1 MTYNI
6 AIGSKNK
13 VKNSATCEGFKICFP
28 EKKLEFH
35 SFNSSNGIT
44 QMPLKTKELIN
55 GAKNRAENA
64 IKALKNAH
72 KLNQSTENTI
82 FGVGLE
88 GGMIYEKSIDKWLL
102 CGWVA
107 VINENKGA
115 INFAK
120 TASMQL
126 PEKVA
131 NMVRNGLELATV
143 MDKLSG
149 MKNTREDLG
158 AFGILTNNIVTRQD
172 SFKEAIVLACAPFY
186 HKIDSKNLYEIN

>member
-1 MTYNI
+1 MTYRI
-6 AIGSKNK
+6 AIGSKNR
-13 VKNSATCEGFKICFP
+13 VKNSATVEGFKLCFP

-35 SFNSSNGIT
+35 SFNSSSGIT
-44 QMPLKTKELIN
+44 RMPFKTQELIS

-64 IKALKNAH
+64 LNALKTNH
-72 KLNQSTENTI
+72 KLNQLIGNTF

-88 GGMIYEKSIDKWLL
+88 GGITYEESIDKWLL

-107 VINENKGA
+107 VIHESKDI

-126 PEKVA
+126 PEVVA
-131 NMVRNGLELATV
+131 NMVHNGLELATV
-143 MDKLSG
+143 MDELSG
-149 MKNTREDLG
+149 MKNTREDIG
-158 AFGILTNNIVTRQD
+158 AFGILTNNLFTRQD
-172 SFKEAIVLACAPFY
+172 SFKEAVVLACAPFY

>member
-1 MTYNI
+1 MTYLI
-6 AIGSKNK
+6 GIGSKNK
-13 VKNSATCEGFKICFP
+13 VKNSATYEGFKICFP

-35 SFNSSNGIT
+35 SFKSESGIT
-44 QMPLKTKELIN
+44 RMPIKNRELID

-64 IKALKNAH
+64 
-72 KLNQSTENTI
+72 LNTLRSNYKSSNDIEI
-82 FGVGLE
+82 AFFGVGLE
-88 GGMIYEKSIDKWLL
+88 GGIIYEKQIDKWLL

-107 VINENKGA
+107 VIQWNKRI
-115 INFAK
+115 INFAR

-126 PEKVA
+126 PEIVA
-131 NMVRNGLELATV
+131 NMVHSGLELATV

-158 AFGILTNNIVTRQD
+158 AFGILTNNIFTRQD

>member
-1 MTYNI
+1 MPQ
-6 AIGSKNK
+6 K
-13 VKNSATCEGFKICFP
+13 
-28 EKKLEFH
+28 
-35 SFNSSNGIT
+35 T
-44 QMPLKTKELIN
+44 QELVN

-64 IKALKNAH
+64 LNDLKNEY
-72 KLNQSTENTI
+72 KKNQLIDNTF

-88 GGMIYEKSIDKWLL
+88 GGMIYEDSIDKWLL

-107 VINENKGA
+107 VIHESKGI

-126 PEKVA
+126 PEVVA
-131 NMVRNGLELATV
+131 NMVHNGLELATV
-143 MDKLSG
+143 MDELSG

-158 AFGILTNNIVTRQD
+158 AFGILTNNIFTRHD
-172 SFKEAIVLACAPFY
+172 SFKEAVVLACAPFY